1 MNQPLRN
8 LAFAPA
14 LDDEWQ
20 WLAQGG
26 GSDAAQNWLSQWW
39 DWEGRI
45 FQELVSWLQEPAIGN
60 IGLFRWE
67 RFPVPNDVL
76 LDWESVSGSASG
88 ALHYLGDAL
97 PGKNPLPY
105 FWRIRCGELP
115 SLSGP
120 MELQCL
126 ARRLPDTYARLGGES
141 QTYFFRMCLLA
152 RK

>member
-141 QTYFFRMCLLA
+141 QTYFFSMCLLA